1 MEVLIPV
8 LFVCSTLIITTF
20 AIFEKRRAEVL
31 RFVEEFRDWK
41 G

>member
-8 LFVCSTLIITTF
+8 LIIRSTLIITTL
-20 AIFEKRRAEVL
+20 AVFEKQRAEVL